1 MAVAAQKAA
10 NRTECHQTSAVDHLP
25 PGLRPWFDGA
35 GLLSFDEAGWRS
47 GRVAHQMRAGLLLC
61 GPGLMAVAAQK
72 AANRT

>member
-1 MAVAAQKAA
+1 M
-10 NRTECHQTSAVDHLP
+10 TCPL
-25 PGLRPWFDGA
+25 GLWPWFDGA

-47 GRVAHQMRAGLLLC
+47 GRVAHQMRAGLLPR